1 MQIDYLD
8 YLPEKFRASALQ
20 LYFNALK
27 EKLEPLL
34 GSDDRAQEAL
44 ASNLGTNKCLVAICN
59 QKLVGILGIQ
69 ADNVGFV
76 NPTLKTMVKVY
87 GILGGLIRMG
97 GLAILHHRTTSD
109 ELYVDGVAVAD
120 DMRGNGIGS
129 RLFELMEKKASKNN
143 IRKISLEVI
152 DSNPRARALYERLG
166 FVVIKEQSVWPFNL
180 FIKFPF
186 RSATLM
192 VKMMGQQTN

>member
-1 MQIDYLD
+1 MQIDYLE
-8 YLPEKFRASALQ
+8 YLPEEFRVSSLQ

-34 GSDDRAQEAL
+34 GSDSRAQEAL
-44 ASNLGTNKCLVAICN
+44 ASNLGTSKCLVAICN
-59 QKLVGILGIQ
+59 QKLIGILGIQ
-69 ADNVGFV
+69 AGNGGFV

-97 GLAILHHRTTSD
+97 GLAILHHRTTPD

-129 RLFELMEKKASKNN
+129 RLFELLEKKATKNN

-166 FVVIKEQSVWPFNL
+166 FVITKKQSIWPLNL
-180 FIKFPF
+180 FIKFTF

>member
-1 MQIDYLD
+1 MVWKSSFKIASHRIILTLIEDCWQSCVIQIYRSYRNWD
-8 YLPEKFRASALQ
+8 KIVI
-20 LYFNALK
+20 
-27 EKLEPLL
+27 
-34 GSDDRAQEAL
+34 L
-44 ASNLGTNKCLVAICN
+44 ASNLGTSKCLVAICN
-59 QKLVGILGIQ
+59 QKLIGILGIQ
-69 ADNVGFV
+69 AGNGGFV
-76 NPTLKTMVKVY
+76 NPTLRTMVKVY

-97 GLAILHHRTTSD
+97 GLAILHHRTTPD

-129 RLFELMEKKASKNN
+129 RLFELLEKKATKNN

-166 FVVIKEQSVWPFNL
+166 FVITKKQSIWPLNL
-180 FIKFPF
+180 FIKFSF